1 MASLKELYSCGPSLP
16 VEIWCQIIEANS
28 LFFCETCQ
36 IWNTIQHC
44 SDCTTLICND
54 CATVLRILNIVNTV
68 CSKCASERWCPT
80 ERRINRSWTRP
91 IGDGNCDYY
100 TESSSCSFCHYL
112 ETCDKC
118 EKKVCCRH
126 SIRLPFLGMYT
137 SPRVELCIPCTQ
149 CLVQEQLQYKTS
161 LP

>member
-1 MASLKELYSCGPSLP
+1 MASLKDLYPCSPSLP
-16 VEIWCQIIEANS
+16 VEIWCQIIEGNS
-28 LFFCETCQ
+28 LSFCETCQ

-44 SDCTTLICND
+44 SDCTTLICKD
-54 CATVLRILNIVNTV
+54 CTTFDDSQRYQY

-80 ERRINRSWTRP
+80 LRRINPYWKGA
-91 IGDGNCDYY
+91 IGEKYNCDYY
-100 TESSSCSFCHYL
+100 TESSSCSSCHYF
-112 ETCDKC
+112 EECDKC

-126 SIRLPFLGMYT
+126 SIKLPYRKRYM
-137 SPRVELCIPCTQ
+137 PWKDVVLCIPCTQ